1 MNTSNLRLRIS
12 TSRFMS
18 YCLCLIMCAVII
30 MMNQHGELNRQLA
43 WLVLGFG
50 ILSVIKSRKNWYLLI
65 IEIIL
70 LFCNWSIVG
79 PNYLFSIR
87 TSFTELAT
95 DSAGILGLNILLI
108 FSLFNYIFSPIV
120 KNKNEEKPIVTP
132 SQWLADKV
140 KLSFLRAKDTHV
152 IHNGIDTD
160 IFKQNSDKKK
170 LKQELRL
177 PENKKIVLSVAVDI
191 MSERKGGKHVVKL
204 AELMKNDDTYF
215 VLIGDN

>member
-1 MNTSNLRLRIS
+1 MDYSFMLPAIIGMLILTTFLNHIIFNEFWRINMVFNLIWGI
-12 TSRFMS
+12 T
-18 YCLCLIMCAVII
+18 II
-30 MMNQHGELNRQLA
+30 FY
-43 WLVLGFG
+43 LVNKTGWYEV
-50 ILSVIKSRKNWYLLI
+50 SPVVNKYLLKD
-65 IEIIL
+65 
-70 LFCNWSIVG
+70 FD
-79 PNYLFSIR
+79 
-87 TSFTELAT
+87 FT
-95 DSAGILGLNILLI
+95 
-108 FSLFNYIFSPIV
+108 
-120 KNKNEEKPIVTP
+120 IVTP

-140 KLSFLRAKDTHV
+140 ILSFLRAKDTHV